1 MPVKVNEY
9 DSGPNFTICMDGQ
22 TVIVNSSKKVPLA
35 KSIIQWKVSLTE
47 ENSAFQ
53 IRILQ
58 RLENGGYQLLN
69 HDVHV
74 IPNERIRSGVV

>member
-9 DSGPNFTICMDGQ
+9 ESGPNFTICKDGQ

-58 RLENGGYQLLN
+58 RLENGGYQLL
-69 HDVHV
+69 
-74 IPNERIRSGVV
+74 